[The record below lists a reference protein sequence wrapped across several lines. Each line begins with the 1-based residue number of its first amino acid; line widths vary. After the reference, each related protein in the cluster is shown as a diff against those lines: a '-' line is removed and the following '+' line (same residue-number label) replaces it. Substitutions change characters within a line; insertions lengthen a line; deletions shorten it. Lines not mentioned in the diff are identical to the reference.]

1 MMTKDTESR
10 IFFLLKKLAFLL
22 EDKDYG
28 DHLFRQENFK
38 DFLILQE
45 NFKLTFCSLLF
56 LSM

>member
-28 DHLFRQENFK
+28 DHLFRQENLK
-38 DFLILQE
+38 DFLIFQE